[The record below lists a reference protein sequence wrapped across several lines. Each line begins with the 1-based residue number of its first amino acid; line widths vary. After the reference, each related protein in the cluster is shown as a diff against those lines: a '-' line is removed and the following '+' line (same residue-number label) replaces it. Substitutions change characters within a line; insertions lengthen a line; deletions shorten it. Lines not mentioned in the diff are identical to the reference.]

1 MYWLIFYATVI
12 NFERNSKWTQ
22 KRELIGKKEL
32 NSPLLDLFWLPVA
45 VVVPPVWPF
54 EVPAYVV

>member
-1 MYWLIFYATVI
+1 MDPEKGT
-12 NFERNSKWTQ
+12 NRK
-22 KRELIGKKEL
+22 KKEL

-54 EVPAYVV
+54 EVLAYVV